1 MGQPESGHWLLT
13 QQLIALKSFH
23 IELGVAACAF
33 ALAACGSS
41 DQKGANDASS
51 ASLSSGTVASD
62 FSAQDTNGAT
72 LHLSDYLNKNVI
84 LIDFWA
90 TWCQPCLEEM
100 PHLRRLYDANK
111 ANGLVV
117 IAVSMDGP
125 ETVAEVPSFAQRNR
139 LTFPVVLDQDS
150 HVASIYNPRKAA
162 PLTLL
167 IDRSGKIVMVHEG
180 YNPGDEQ
187 TIQAEVQKALAATP
201 PPAAAPASAAPAAK

>member
-1 MGQPESGHWLLT
+1 MPSVGR
-13 QQLIALKSFH
+13 QLSWVASALVAFLFVGCGGPDAKS
-23 IELGVAACAF
+23 AN
-33 ALAACGSS
+33 
-41 DQKGANDASS
+41 GASSS

-84 LIDFWA
+84 VIDFWA

-100 PHLRRLYDANK
+100 PHLRRLYEANK

-150 HVASIYNPRKAA
+150 HVASVYNPRKA
-162 PLTLL
+162 
-167 IDRSGKIVMVHEG
+167 RSAR
-180 YNPGDEQ
+180 P
-187 TIQAEVQKALAATP
+187 
-201 PPAAAPASAAPAAK
+201 S